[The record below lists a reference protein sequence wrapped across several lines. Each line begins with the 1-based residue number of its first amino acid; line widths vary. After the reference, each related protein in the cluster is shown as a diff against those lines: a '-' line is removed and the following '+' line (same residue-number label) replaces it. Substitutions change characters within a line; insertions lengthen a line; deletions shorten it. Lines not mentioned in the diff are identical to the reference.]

1 MCCPCRHGTWAPW
14 RRARHTRQGFW
25 SFWSTLL
32 AFLVASPGWYFYAAV
47 RTHVHIS
54 TTVAIYTQYCTYT
67 PMGHNCSAPAV
78 GLPPCDSVNAVIAAH
93 LGAGS
98 WPWTRTAWYV
108 VAPGVVCA
116 RRRGCNGGAGR
127 GLWQSAGLR
136 VDGGRAS
143 RLATTI
149 RDGMSIVTAAALLVA
164 WAP

>member
-1 MCCPCRHGTWAPW
+1 MYTHNINILNRVFWAMCCPCRHGTWAPW

-108 VAPGVVCA
+108 VVPGVVWC
-116 RRRGCNGGAGR
+116 
-127 GLWQSAGLR
+127 
-136 VDGGRAS
+136 RAWS
-143 RLATTI
+143 
-149 RDGMSIVTAAALLVA
+149 VA
-164 WAP
+164 HCRPACGWRTREPTCYDNPIACQW